1 MTQGWSPSMGNTD
14 AGGSKPAFELGVAV
28 LNLRGERSTRP
39 YISIVIPVRNE
50 EAHLGAVLDDL
61 MSQDYPRG
69 CFEILVVD
77 GQSTDRTTEI
87 VNQYASVAFP
97 PVRLFTNP
105 GRLSSSGRN
114 VGVRHS
120 KGELVLFVD
129 GHCRLSNR
137 SLLTDSV
144 RIMQETGA
152 QCLCRPQ
159 PLTLPGNTWL
169 QDTVAYAR
177 ATLIGHGRDSTI
189 YATGMEGFVNPTS
202 SGAAYRRSVFERV
215 GLYDEHFD
223 ACEDVEFNYRV
234 YRAGIAAYLSPQLTV
249 AYQPR
254 SSLSGLFEQMLRY
267 GRGRFRLMQK
277 HKEAASL
284 SQLVPA
290 AFVAGLMLL
299 GAGSLVSNLGR
310 VSLLVVLLAYA
321 ALLLGFSAALGVRR
335 GWRSFLVAPSIYMT
349 IHLGFGVGYWA
360 GAFQAFGEKFRPE
373 RVSSRASA
381 APPKGL
387 TEPTRCGKTVL

>member
-1 MTQGWSPSMGNTD
+1 M
-14 AGGSKPAFELGVAV
+14 V
-28 LNLRGERSTRP
+28 LFVSV
-39 YISIVIPVRNE
+39 VIPVRNE

-61 MSQDYPRG
+61 MSQDYPRDR
-69 CFEILVVD
+69 FEILVVD
-77 GQSTDRTTEI
+77 GQSTDGTRE
-87 VNQYASVAFP
+87 VVKRYAAENRSQESG
-97 PVRLFTNP
+97 VRSQNELPCVILLPNP

-120 KGELVLFVD
+120 RGELVLFVD
-129 GHCRLSNR
+129 GHCRIPNR
-137 SLLTDSV
+137 SLLSDSV

-152 QCLCRPQ
+152 ECLCRPQ
-159 PLTLPGNTWL
+159 PLTLPGNTWF

-189 YATGMEGFVNPTS
+189 YATEVEGFVNPTS

-215 GLYDEHFD
+215 GLYDERFD

-234 YRAGIAAYLSPQLTV
+234 YRAGIPSYLSPQLTV

-254 SSLSGLFEQMLRY
+254 SSLSGLFKQMLRY

-284 SQLVPA
+284 SQMVPA

-299 GAGSLVSNLGR
+299 GAGSLASNLGR
-310 VSLLVVLLAYA
+310 LSLWVVLLTYA
-321 ALLLGFSAALGVRR
+321 ALLSRAGSSPGVAELPCRPFHLHDDPFRVRSGLLG
-335 GWRSFLVAPSIYMT
+335 RSFTGLGGEVAPRKS
-349 IHLGFGVGYWA
+349 LLA
-360 GAFQAFGEKFRPE
+360 GAGSTGQRSYQVCP
-373 RVSSRASA
+373 V
-381 APPKGL
+381 
-387 TEPTRCGKTVL
+387 

>member
-1 MTQGWSPSMGNTD
+1 MGKLATL
-14 AGGSKPAFELGVAV
+14 PF
-28 LNLRGERSTRP
+28 
-39 YISIVIPVRNE
+39 ISIVIPVRDE

-61 MSQDYPRG
+61 TSQDYPRDR
-69 CFEILVVD
+69 FEILVVD
-77 GQSTDRTTEI
+77 GQSTDGTAEVVKR
-87 VNQYASVAFP
+87 YASLGFP
-97 PVRLFTNP
+97 RVQLFSNP

-114 VGVRHS
+114 VGIRHS
-120 KGELVLFVD
+120 RGELVLFVD
-129 GHCRLSNR
+129 GHCRITNR
-137 SLLTDSV
+137 SLLSDSV
-144 RIMQETGA
+144 RIMQETDA

-159 PLTLPGNTWL
+159 PLTLPGNTWF

-189 YATGMEGFVNPTS
+189 YATEVEGFVDPTS

-223 ACEDVEFNYRV
+223 ACEDVEFNHRV
-234 YRAGIAAYLSPQLTV
+234 YRAGIPSYTSPQLTV

-254 SSLSGLFEQMLRY
+254 SSLSGLFQQMLRY

-277 HKEAASL
+277 HKKAASL

-290 AFVAGLMLL
+290 AFVAGLVLL
-299 GAGSLVSNLGR
+299 GAGSLAWNLGR
-310 VSLLVVLLAYA
+310 LLLLVVLLAYA
-321 ALLLGFSAALGVRR
+321 ALLLGFSAALRVRR

-349 IHLGFGVGYWA
+349 IHFGFGVGYWA
-360 GAFQAFGEKFRPE
+360 GAFQAFREKLRPE
-373 RVSSRASA
+373 RISSRASA

-387 TEPTRCGKTVL
+387 TEPARCEKTVP